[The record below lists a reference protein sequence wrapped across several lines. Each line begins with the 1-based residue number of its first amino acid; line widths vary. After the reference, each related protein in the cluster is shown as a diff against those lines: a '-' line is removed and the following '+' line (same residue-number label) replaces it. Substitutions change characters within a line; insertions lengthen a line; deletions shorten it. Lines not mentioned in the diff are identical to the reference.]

1 MDDNKLT
8 TIAEKLAERLI
19 KYEQQLT
26 VAESCTGG
34 WIAKVLTDLSG
45 SSAWFE
51 RGFVTYSNQSKQ
63 EMLGVAESV
72 LLNHGAV
79 SPQTAEAMATGA
91 LQNSRADFSL
101 SVTGIAG
108 PSGGTADKPVGL
120 VWFAWAVKEPSR
132 NVILGTEKQVFLG
145 NREKVRRQ
153 AVAFA
158 LNRMIEFVEARSH

>member
-8 TIAEKLAERLI
+8 SIAEKLAGLLSRNDQ
-19 KYEQQLT
+19 KLT

-63 EMLGVAESV
+63 EMLAVAESI

-79 SPQTAEAMATGA
+79 SSQTAEAMATGA
-91 LQNSRADFSL
+91 LQNSHADFSL

-108 PSGGTADKPVGL
+108 PTGGTTKKPVGL
-120 VWFAWAVKEPSR
+120 VWFAWAVKEQSQ
-132 NVILGTEKQVFLG
+132 NAILDAEKQLFKG
-145 NREKVRRQ
+145 NREEVRRQ
-153 AVAFA
+153 SVAFA
-158 LNRMIEFVEARSH
+158 LNRMIEFVEARFH